1 MTTLADL
8 IKKLREDPLLN
19 ERLLERK
26 LQIHINGAVYSVND
40 FDAVFRRD
48 SSVMVL
54 DITPG
59 FHKQG
64 EQQEPREDREE
75 TPELG
80 ENKEVS
86 EEERGRMLSDEDIL
100 GFIHNKRE
108 QVKKNNG

>member
-8 IKKLREDPLLN
+8 IKKIESDPLLGKN
-19 ERLLERK
+19 ILDGK
-26 LQIHINGAVYSVND
+26 LQIHINGAVYSVNE
-40 FDAVFRRD
+40 FDAIFRRN
-48 SSVMVL
+48 SNQLVL

-64 EQQEPREDREE
+64 EQQEPREEPEE

-86 EEERGRMLSDEDIL
+86 EEEKGRMLSDEDIL